1 MRDPVN
7 FGTTDA
13 YKWCRM
19 SSPEPDDRN
28 PLSFFAPEAGFRSS
42 TRGASDVG
50 DALAPLLRFD
60 EEPPGPVREIP
71 HVWLDARVARPSPAP
86 GWRDAVAER
95 ERPAVESFW
104 ADIRRRVAAMSARVA
119 ATLNDTNRELPARRD
134 ALVGRLHGQALD
146 TSVQLDQTAT
156 AFKALKHSI
165 ALALSEA
172 TYLSELVTA
181 LEKRTAKLTEKD
193 QSLRHAHG
201 TVWRLE
207 QRAIK
212 TTAQLRHVIRTTID
226 LEREL
231 ALQRDGV
238 DDVTGTV
245 RERVEAAVR
254 GRGLRA
260 VGTST
265 MGVCIALAVGGAMI
279 AAPSHDPV
287 NAAVGTPRDSIAIS
301 PRLPVLSSRMWRLG
315 IGAGNIPA
323 IRSTIKTTDR
333 VHAAT
338 DSDHRGLKTA
348 TIAPGLASDSAVHA
362 EQAMQPEVFTG
373 DLEIESDPA
382 GATVLIDRRQVGK
395 TPLQL
400 HNVRIGSH
408 VIWIERHGYRRSTR
422 FVTVRAG
429 SKVQVR
435 SALESDR

>member
-1 MRDPVN
+1 
-7 FGTTDA
+7 
-13 YKWCRM
+13 M

-104 ADIRRRVAAMSARVA
+104 ADMRRRVTAISARVA
-119 ATLNDTNRELPARRD
+119 ATLNDTNQELPARRD

-212 TTAQLRHVIRTTID
+212 TTAHLRHVIRTTID

-231 ALQRDGV
+231 ALQRNGA
-238 DDVTGTV
+238 DDVTSTV
-245 RERVEAAVR
+245 RERVEAPAHRR
-254 GRGLRA
+254 GFRA

-265 MGVCIALAVGGAMI
+265 TGVCIALAVGGAMI
-279 AAPSHDPV
+279 ATPSHDPV
-287 NAAVGTPRDSIAIS
+287 SAAVGTTRNSIATS
-301 PRLPVLSSRMWRLG
+301 PRRPVLSSRMWRLE
-315 IGAGNIPA
+315 IGAGPVPA
-323 IRSTIKTTDR
+323 IRSTIKTIDR
-333 VHAAT
+333 VHAAI
-338 DSDHRGLKTA
+338 DSDRRGLKTA
-348 TIAPGLASDSAVHA
+348 MIAPGLASDSAVHA
-362 EQAMQPEVFTG
+362 EQAMRPEVFTG

-395 TPLQL
+395 TPLRL

-408 VIWIERHGYRRSTR
+408 VIWIERYGYRRSTR
-422 FVTVRAG
+422 FVTVTAET
-429 SKVQVR
+429 KVQVR
-435 SALESDR
+435 SALEPDR